1 MATTCKQKATKMD
14 GGFVKLTKECYRL
27 ARTMPWRPEDAKKER
42 DWDDYKYQIMRNASL
57 GQRIVEFKY
66 DPMVE
71 QACFNAGFVV
81 STVEADEKAKICK
94 KLLVH
99 W

>member
-1 MATTCKQKATKMD
+1 M
-14 GGFVKLTKECYRL
+14 KLTKECYRL
-27 ARTMPWRPEDAKKER
+27 ARSLPWRPDDKKER

-57 GQRIVEFKY
+57 GQRFAEFKY
-66 DPMVE
+66 DPTVE
-71 QACFNAGFVV
+71 EACVRAGFVV
-81 STVEADEKAKICK
+81 STVEADEHKKICK

>member
-1 MATTCKQKATKMD
+1 MD
-14 GGFVKLTKECYRL
+14 EGFVKLTKECYRL
-27 ARTMPWRPEDAKKER
+27 ARSLPWRDEDPKER
-42 DWDDYKYQIMRNASL
+42 DWDEYKYAIMRNASM
-57 GQRIVEFKY
+57 GERVAEFKY
-66 DPMVE
+66 DPVVE
-71 QACFNAGFVV
+71 QACFRGGFVV